1 MARVLI
7 EICTRSRARW
17 ADGGDPLDDRVAV
30 DAAGNVFGT
39 TLNGGS
45 FGICTLGCGVV
56 FEVTP

>member
-1 MARVLI
+1 
-7 EICTRSRARW
+7 
-17 ADGGDPLDDRVAV
+17 LDDRVAV